1 MIPNKEVIKIALEN
15 KVIVLTYESFDTDV
29 DMDNLTQIQYDNLF
43 GEIITVSTLMNKIG
57 LLQADVEAVVKH
69 HDLELAIYKA
79 DLYERY
85 RKSLTRRE
93 NYIRKDG
100 IKIIEP
106 GNTELENAVYRDEG
120 YKLKVSENIRLHKN
134 LAYIQSFYWSVKSK
148 DNKLNALMKGT
159 TPEEFTNGILEGTI
173 NTIMIKD
180 RKSVLPETPKY
191 K

>member
-1 MIPNKEVIKIALEN
+1 MIPNKEVIKIVLEN